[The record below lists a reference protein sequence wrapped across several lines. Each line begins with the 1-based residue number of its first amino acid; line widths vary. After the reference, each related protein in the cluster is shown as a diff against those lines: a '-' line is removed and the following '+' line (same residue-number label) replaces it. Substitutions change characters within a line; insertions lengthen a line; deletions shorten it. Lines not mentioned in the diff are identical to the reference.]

1 MKFTFNTLILL
12 FFVSI
17 NASAQLNNQPP
28 AQTIPHFQFFRF
40 DNKPFTDQDLPKSK
54 TVFIMFFDSD
64 CDHCQHAIKSI
75 GDNVQSFKKTSI
87 FLISIDGQN
96 KINHFMDTYGSKL
109 KGQKNVTLLQ
119 DKLQQFITKFN
130 PVRYPSMFIYSPE
143 KKLLD
148 YEDNPESVFRLVNTI
163 NKNVK

>member
-1 MKFTFNTLILL
+1 MKSTFNTLILL
-12 FFVSI
+12 FFISI
-17 NASAQLNNQPP
+17 NALAQLNGQSP

-40 DNKPFTDQDLPKSK
+40 DNKPFTDQDLPKGK

-75 GDNVQSFKKTSI
+75 GDNFQSFKKTSI
-87 FLISIDGQN
+87 FLISIDDQD
-96 KINHFMDTYGSKL
+96 KINHFMETYGSKL
-109 KGQKNVTLLQ
+109 KGQKNVTILQ

>member
-1 MKFTFNTLILL
+1 MKVTSNTIISLLL
-12 FFVSI
+12 FSI
-17 NASAQLNNQPP
+17 SASAQLRVQPP

-40 DNKPFTDQDLPKSK
+40 NKPFTDQDLPKGK
-54 TVFIMFFDSD
+54 TMFIMFFDSD

-75 GDNVQSFKKTSI
+75 GDNFQSFKKTSI
-87 FLISIDGQN
+87 FLISIDDQI
-96 KINHFMDTYGSKL
+96 KINHFMKTYGSKL
-109 KGQKNVTLLQ
+109 KGQKNVTILQ
-119 DKLQQFITKFN
+119 DKLQEFITKFN

-143 KKLLD
+143 RKLLD